1 MKQKA
6 SYDGENIPLDAK
18 VRRLRLGANRAIRR
32 IQQQCV
38 PPVRAQCYAEI
49 FISPSLRQNLILSVR
64 NKEKIKKK
72 EKRLTEIALSAR
84 RASTRHTRS
93 EAALFRV
100 IAIAS
105 VTGLFDH
112 NPCLAEGGQVEN
124 G

>member
-6 SYDGENIPLDAK
+6 SYDGENIPLDAV
-18 VRRLRLGANRAIRR
+18 VRRLRLGR
-32 IQQQCV
+32 IPQQCV

-49 FISPSLRQNLILSVR
+49 FISPFSSVKISFSPFEK
-64 NKEKIKKK
+64 KEERKKK
-72 EKRLTEIALSAR
+72 ERLTEIALSAR

-93 EAALFRV
+93 EGTLFRV
-100 IAIAS
+100 DGIAS
-105 VTGLFDH
+105 VTGPFDH